1 VVAGITVDIEP
12 GGVHALVGRNGSGK
26 TTLLKIIQ
34 GLYQP
39 QKGRVTLDGA
49 DMAQFTRSELADWL
63 GYVPQESVLF
73 AGTVRDNITSRM
85 PDASDEEVIKASTE
99 AGVHE
104 FIIDLPDGYATEIG
118 EAGGRLSGGQRQR
131 IAIARALVGNPP
143 VVLLDEPSSSLD
155 RHAETELKNT
165 LIEIAK
171 TRTVIMVS
179 HSPTLLSACDY
190 LYALDRG
197 KLALAGPAREVLP
210 RLFGGKA
217 PPPKDDGPAPGKPPT
232 TPKGGPGPKKPTGGD
247 KGLPGGLSAKSQPQ
261 TPIEPSAQPSP
272 TSPLQN
278 LVGNGAAPVASSQAR
293 PQAKATKPQVK
304 AAATPRGKAPSMAR
318 AQNLAKTVQPKA
330 QARAVQKP
338 KAAPRSIPSLRAR
351 QEASAVS
358 LEGVKPAAGATLRTP
373 ASANKTMAKATP
385 HVRPAAPKTN
395 ASVQLRGK
403 ERPHKRSTTAQPSV
417 QAASKSPMSDASAA
431 TPTIRGPRLV
441 RSLPNSDTP
450 PSPKKE
456 ASKPHPNIKA
466 GATLRPTTQSILK
479 DWAEGKASLSSSRSD
494 LKGRGA
500 GARARSTPNLR
511 SKGSAGE

>member
-1 VVAGITVDIEP
+1 
-12 GGVHALVGRNGSGK
+12 
-26 TTLLKIIQ
+26 
-34 GLYQP
+34 
-39 QKGRVTLDGA
+39 
-49 DMAQFTRSELADWL
+49 
-63 GYVPQESVLF
+63 
-73 AGTVRDNITSRM
+73 
-85 PDASDEEVIKASTE
+85 
-99 AGVHE
+99 
-104 FIIDLPDGYATEIG
+104 
-118 EAGGRLSGGQRQR
+118 
-131 IAIARALVGNPP
+131 
-143 VVLLDEPSSSLD
+143 VLLDEPSSSLD